1 MKKQILLS
9 CALCWAVMAGAETID
24 ITTFRY
30 AGPYAVH
37 APFQIDSVDVNS
49 KNFVVERLL
58 DVPLSMDALQ
68 QGTTVKGELLP
79 GSDSDYA
86 LHLVSFVLENTHYTT
101 AKLKIEGL
109 KNYQLYVDGEK
120 HEGTDLV
127 LEPATHRMVIKY
139 LSESGK
145 KESLRVSLDAENEE
159 YISFKQ
165 DNQRLYTLADVLHG
179 TRFTGAELSPNGK
192 YLITNYQ
199 TTRVGGQSSRS
210 TRITELATGKVLAE
224 RSENIQWMPRSNRY
238 YYTRTGVDG
247 KQLLVVDPATGV
259 QTVWVDQLPDGYF
272 QFAPTED
279 YLLFTLT
286 QEGPKERKEI
296 YEILEPEDR
305 QPGWRNRSYLAKYDL
320 KTGLLQPLTFGYHNV
335 SAVDIS
341 NDGRYILMMTTQ
353 SRLTQRPTTLFSLY
367 RLDVQTLQ
375 AELLIDKDG
384 FISGAHFSPDG
395 TQVLLSGSPESLNG
409 IGKNVK
415 KGQTPSMTD
424 QQLYVMNIADKKV
437 TPLTKYFN
445 PNVQRV
451 VWNESDGKI
460 YFTAENRDYYSLYQ
474 MNPEDGKIQQLE
486 VPEDLVNSFSLA
498 KDAPVMVYYGQSTS
512 NSDRLYTL
520 NTKNLKSSLVED
532 LSNDILKEVELG
544 ECKAWSFT
552 NSRGDTIY
560 GRFYLPPHFD
570 AAKKY
575 PMIVNYYGGCS
586 PVSRNFESRYPHH
599 AYAALGYVVYVIEP
613 SGATGFGQ
621 EFSARHVNTA
631 GEGVAQDI
639 IEGTKQFCKEHTFVN
654 DRKIGCIGA
663 SYGGFMTQ
671 YLQTRTD
678 IFAAA
683 ISHAGISDHTS
694 YWGEGYWGYSYS
706 EVSMANSYPW
716 SNPDL
721 FVKQSPLFN
730 ADKIHTPLLFL
741 HGDADTNVPVGES
754 IQMFTA
760 LKLLGRETAFVAVTD
775 QDHHILDYNKRI
787 QWQNTIFAWFA
798 KWLQDDAT
806 WWNAIY
812 KPKTL

>member
-279 YLLFTLT
+279 YLLFTLI

-532 LSNDILKEVELG
+532 LSKDILKDVELG

-552 NSRGDTIY
+552 NSRGILFMDVFIFLLILMQ
-560 GRFYLPPHFD
+560 R
-570 AAKKY
+570 
-575 PMIVNYYGGCS
+575 
-586 PVSRNFESRYPHH
+586 RN
-599 AYAALGYVVYVIEP
+599 
-613 SGATGFGQ
+613 
-621 EFSARHVNTA
+621 
-631 GEGVAQDI
+631 
-639 IEGTKQFCKEHTFVN
+639 
-654 DRKIGCIGA
+654 
-663 SYGGFMTQ
+663 
-671 YLQTRTD
+671 
-678 IFAAA
+678 
-683 ISHAGISDHTS
+683 
-694 YWGEGYWGYSYS
+694 
-706 EVSMANSYPW
+706 
-716 SNPDL
+716 
-721 FVKQSPLFN
+721 
-730 ADKIHTPLLFL
+730 
-741 HGDADTNVPVGES
+741 
-754 IQMFTA
+754 
-760 LKLLGRETAFVAVTD
+760 
-775 QDHHILDYNKRI
+775 IL
-787 QWQNTIFAWFA
+787 
-798 KWLQDDAT
+798 
-806 WWNAIY
+806 
-812 KPKTL
+812 